1 MTYYFQISKQEMID
15 ITTANLGYSL
25 MHECTVLLTKK
36 TQTCIANEAKICES
50 VTAWG
55 AQFGL
60 GES

>member
-15 ITTANLGYSL
+15 ITTANLGYSPW
-25 MHECTVLLTKK
+25 VYYVIDKK
-36 TQTCIANEAKICES
+36 SQTCIANEAKICES